1 VISPPGSRCRA
12 THTMNRGLT
21 RRWIGS
27 RARCRR
33 GRAAPPPGPAPP
45 PPGPRHPGRRPSPR
59 PPGPTG
65 PPRPGGPPAA
75 PGGGPARPPRRS
87 AELLTELL
95 GTPPREVI
103 LTGGAARSTLWPQI
117 LADVLGLP
125 IHVPGISESAAAGA
139 AALAGLAIGARPRA
153 ATLAGPIPPTAPLA
167 VPAPGQARRY
177 DEPYAE
183 WIRRTKR
190 DK

>member
-1 VISPPGSRCRA
+1 MPVPGAAARCFSIWRGGRWPSPSGNGPIKPSTVSTARSA
-12 THTMNRGLT
+12 LT
-21 RRWIGS
+21 R
-27 RARCRR
+27 
-33 GRAAPPPGPAPP
+33 
-45 PPGPRHPGRRPSPR
+45 
-59 PPGPTG
+59 
-65 PPRPGGPPAA
+65 
-75 PGGGPARPPRRS
+75 
-87 AELLTELL
+87 
-95 GTPPREVI
+95 
-103 LTGGAARSTLWPQI
+103 PQI

-125 IHVPGISESAAAGA
+125 VHVPGISESAAAGA

-153 ATLAGPIPPTAPLA
+153 AALAGPIPPAAPLA